1 MRRLLQATALAFGVA
16 IAAPTSAQTLNVMR
30 SIDAP
35 HFDAQRT
42 TWGPTGE
49 VASLVQDTL
58 VALDWDAKTA
68 IPNIAKSWTV
78 SPDGRTYTFQLRD
91 DVTFC
96 SGKKLTSD
104 DVVYSFQRL
113 KALGNRAPF
122 AWRAGPLKEIRATG
136 PHTVEYELS
145 EPFS

>member
-1 MRRLLQATALAFGVA
+1 MKRLLQATALAFGVA

-68 IPNIAKSWTV
+68 IPNIAIPSGLVVV
-78 SPDGRTYTFQLRD
+78 SGPARG
-91 DVTFC
+91 
-96 SGKKLTSD
+96 
-104 DVVYSFQRL
+104 
-113 KALGNRAPF
+113 
-122 AWRAGPLKEIRATG
+122 AGSPPQAQTASRIVKPR
-136 PHTVEYELS
+136 
-145 EPFS
+145 